1 MTMLSE
7 LPLVSQVTKYLDGCS
22 CARASKEEV
31 AAIKAELDQKDTAI
45 ERLET
50 EIRQKDLE
58 KDNLMTMQKVLQEQ
72 ISQIRAD
79 LEAQAEEQSSLVSE
93 VTPYNARPTPA
104 AAKPPAKAAA
114 KRAPARRLPAT
125 ARPAVARQRRQSR
138 PTPVMRVL
146 GWSSSR
152 SWKVR

>member
-31 AAIKAELDQKDTAI
+31 AAIKAELDQKDSAI

-79 LEAQAEEQSSLVSE
+79 LEAQSEEQQSMVS
-93 VTPYNARPTPA
+93 
-104 AAKPPAKAAA
+104 
-114 KRAPARRLPAT
+114 
-125 ARPAVARQRRQSR
+125 
-138 PTPVMRVL
+138 
-146 GWSSSR
+146 
-152 SWKVR
+152 